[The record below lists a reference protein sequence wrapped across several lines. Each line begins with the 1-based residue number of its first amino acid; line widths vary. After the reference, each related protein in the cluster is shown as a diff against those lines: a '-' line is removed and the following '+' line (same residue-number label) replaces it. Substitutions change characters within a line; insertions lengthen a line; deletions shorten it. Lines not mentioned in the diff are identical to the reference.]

1 MTNKSI
7 SDIADQIESLG
18 KSLPEPARAPNKAQ
32 PPREDY
38 VEAINQIFALFRL
51 NYHNQYYSAYPD
63 AEQVK
68 QVKKLWLESLSK
80 FPVRIL
86 LQGAKSAIEKS
97 EYLPTLSRMHEQCL
111 AQLSESGLPNAHQAY
126 LQACQA
132 PSPKASQSW
141 SHPIVYLAGRDT
153 GWFILANEP
162 ETKAFKAFEQHYQK
176 YLERVLQG
184 ESFEAPALPAPEPQA
199 PEPLNKEAQLELL
212 AKLKASTQL

>member
-1 MTNKSI
+1 MSKKSI

-18 KSLPEPARAPNKAQ
+18 KSLPEPTHASSSSQ
-32 PPREDY
+32 PPREEY

-68 QVKKLWLESLSK
+68 QVKKLWFESLNK
-80 FPVRIL
+80 YPVRIL
-86 LQGAKSAIEKS
+86 LQAAKSAIEKS
-97 EYLPTLSRMHEQCL
+97 EYLPTLSRMHEQCV
-111 AQLSESGLPNAHQAY
+111 AQLGELGLPDAHSAY

-141 SHPIVYLAGRDT
+141 SHPIVYLAGRDA
-153 GWFILANEP
+153 GWFILTNEP
-162 ETKAFKAFEQHYQK
+162 EAKAFKAFEQHYQK

-184 ESFEAPALPAPEPQA
+184 ESFEVPALPAPEPHS
-199 PEPLNKEAQLELL
+199 PEPLGKEAQLALL
-212 AKLKASTQL
+212 AKLKAKTQL

>member
-1 MTNKSI
+1 MSKKSI

-18 KSLPEPARAPNKAQ
+18 KSLPEPAHASRSTQA
-32 PPREDY
+32 PREDY

-68 QVKKLWLESLSK
+68 QVKKLWFESLNK
-80 FPVRIL
+80 YPVRIL
-86 LQGAKSAIEKS
+86 LQAAKSAIEKS
-97 EYLPTLSRMHEQCL
+97 EYLPTLSRMHEQCV
-111 AQLSESGLPNAHQAY
+111 AQLSNSGLPDAHQAY

-153 GWFILANEP
+153 GWFMLANEP
-162 ETKAFKAFEQHYQK
+162 EAKAFKAFEQHYQK

-184 ESFEAPALPAPEPQA
+184 EAFDVPALPAPESRA
-199 PEPLNKEAQLELL
+199 PEPLDKEVQLEFL
-212 AKLKASTQL
+212 AKLKTQTQL

>member
-1 MTNKSI
+1 MSKKSI

-18 KSLPEPARAPNKAQ
+18 KSLPEPTHTSNNA
-32 PPREDY
+32 PPREEY

-68 QVKKLWLESLSK
+68 QVKKLWFESLNK
-80 FPVRIL
+80 YPVRIL
-86 LQGAKSAIEKS
+86 LQAAKSAIEKS
-97 EYLPTLSRMHEQCL
+97 EYLPTLSRMHEQCVT
-111 AQLSESGLPNAHQAY
+111 QLSESGLPDSHTAY

-141 SHPIVYLAGRDT
+141 SHPIVYLAGRDA

-162 ETKAFKAFEQHYQK
+162 EAKAFKAFEQYYHK

-184 ESFEAPALPAPEPQA
+184 ETFEVPALPAPETQA
-199 PEPLNKEAQLELL
+199 PEPLDKEIQLELL
-212 AKLKASTQL
+212 AKLKAQTQL

>member
-1 MTNKSI
+1 MSKKSI
-7 SDIADQIESLG
+7 SDVANQIESLG
-18 KSLPEPARAPNKAQ
+18 KSLPEPAGTPRSAQAPK
-32 PPREDY
+32 EDY

-51 NYHNQYYSAYPD
+51 NYHNQYYAAYPD

-68 QVKKLWLESLSK
+68 QVKKLWFESLAK
-80 FPVRIL
+80 YPVRIL
-86 LQGAKSAIEKS
+86 LQAAKSAIEKS
-97 EYLPTLSRMHEQCL
+97 EYLPTLSRMHEQCV
-111 AQLSESGLPNAHQAY
+111 AQLSESGLPDAHQAY

-132 PSPKASQSW
+132 PSPKASQRW

-184 ESFEAPALPAPEPQA
+184 EAFDVPALPAPESPT
-199 PEPLNKEAQLELL
+199 PKPLDKEIQLELL
-212 AKLKASTQL
+212 AKLKTQTQL

>member
-1 MTNKSI
+1 MSKKSI

-18 KSLPEPARAPNKAQ
+18 KSLPEPARASHSTQ
-32 PPREDY
+32 PPREEY

-51 NYHNQYYSAYPD
+51 NYHNQYYAAYPD

-68 QVKKLWLESLSK
+68 QVKKLWLESLNKYS
-80 FPVRIL
+80 VRIL
-86 LQGAKSAIEKS
+86 LQAAKSAIEKS

-111 AQLSESGLPNAHQAY
+111 AQLNESGLPDAHQAY

-153 GWFILANEP
+153 GWFTLANEP
-162 ETKAFKAFEQHYQK
+162 EAKAFKAFEQHYQK

-184 ESFEAPALPAPEPQA
+184 EAFEMPALPAPEPQA
-199 PEPLNKEAQLELL
+199 QKPLDKEAQLKLL